1 MVGAK
6 PSNLKGVNPDHS
18 CEEGFGGVLTVRIEV
33 RGAQGASLVISTF
46 TKSFEAA
53 LEANGYVVT

>member
-53 LEANGYVVT
+53 LW